1 MNSFYFVAS
10 NNTPVVKQVEY
21 LLSQPNEKF
30 MVKLENLFEFQ
41 KAEFLYMCFTNGF
54 VLDDKQP
61 SIHTINLT
69 LTK

>member
-10 NNTPVVKQVEY
+10 NSRPLVDQVEY
-21 LLSQPNEKF
+21 LLNQPNEKF
-30 MVKLENLFEFQ
+30 MVKLGNLFEFQ

-54 VLDDKQP
+54 VLDDKQS